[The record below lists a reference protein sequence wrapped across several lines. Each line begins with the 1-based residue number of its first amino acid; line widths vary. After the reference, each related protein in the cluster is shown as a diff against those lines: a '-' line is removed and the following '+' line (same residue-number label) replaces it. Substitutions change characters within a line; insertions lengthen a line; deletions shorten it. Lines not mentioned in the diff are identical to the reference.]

1 MEVVID
7 TNIIISALLSPDHA
21 AFTFLS
27 DVLDGKFLSWF
38 RHNAIWIEPKPTINK
53 VLDEKDRIFYD
64 TARCSGSKLVTGNFR
79 HYPVEENITALWEI
93 ETLEF

>member
-1 MEVVID
+1 M
-7 TNIIISALLSPDHA
+7 
-21 AFTFLS
+21 
-27 DVLDGKFLSWF
+27 LDGKFLSWF

-53 VLDEKDRIFYD
+53 ILDEKDRIFYD

-93 ETLEF
+93 ETSKF